1 MLFPNISI
9 NTERLIIF
17 REISSMYEDRKTPE
31 KKDGKMKDLEKE
43 KLELIYL
50 RIRNKFYEREE
61 VLEKVVREIMNKEIN
76 YN

>member
-1 MLFPNISI
+1 
-9 NTERLIIF
+9 
-17 REISSMYEDRKTPE
+17 MYEDRKIPE